1 MAWSSIN
8 FANVNGGA
16 VYLMSNGKYLIG
28 ILDENILTIVAKGR
42 IQQSVSTGIKG
53 DDFNC
58 HWK

>member
-1 MAWSSIN
+1 M
-8 FANVNGGA
+8 VGA

-28 ILDENILTIVAKGR
+28 ILDENILTIDAIGR

-53 DDFNC
+53 DDFNG

>member
-1 MAWSSIN
+1 MLM
-8 FANVNGGA
+8 VGA